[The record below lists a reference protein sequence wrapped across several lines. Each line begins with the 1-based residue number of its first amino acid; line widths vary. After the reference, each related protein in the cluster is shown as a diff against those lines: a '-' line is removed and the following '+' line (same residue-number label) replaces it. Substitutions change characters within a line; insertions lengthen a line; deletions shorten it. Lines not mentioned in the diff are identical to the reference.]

1 MTTTAIET
9 PAGALA
15 PPAAAEPAAD
25 RIQRAFEAEELRGLR
40 VGTWVRFA
48 VILAIA
54 LWLPFLT
61 PTQALWYYYLLMVGF
76 VALAVA
82 HYEVR
87 RRALDAA
94 WAPYLF
100 VLLDNALLAFT
111 LIVPNPHARGILPAG
126 AQLHFGNELYFF
138 IFICAA
144 VFSYSPRVVVW
155 AGVSAALA
163 YGTGVWWLTLQPG
176 SYAEL
181 ANMTFTISPD
191 RLIAHLQDF
200 NRIDVSTAIQAGL
213 LYITVAC
220 VLAAGVWRVRALVRR
235 NAVAERARANL
246 SRYFSP
252 NIVEELA
259 NADAPLSAG
268 RRQDV
273 AVLFADVVGFTKL
286 AEGLAP
292 DRVLALLREV
302 HRLLA
307 REVFAH
313 GGTLD
318 KYLGDGVLATFGT
331 PVAGPRDAANALGC
345 ARAILAALPE
355 WNGARVRAGQA
366 PIRIGVGVHYGPV
379 VLGDVGGA
387 QQLEYTVIG
396 DTVNVASRIER
407 LTRELACDLIASD
420 ALVVALSAPDRALAR
435 DLVKAP
441 SQTLRGRSEPIAL
454 WTYRA

>member
-1 MTTTAIET
+1 
-9 PAGALA
+9 
-15 PPAAAEPAAD
+15 
-25 RIQRAFEAEELRGLR
+25 
-40 VGTWVRFA
+40 
-48 VILAIA
+48 
-54 LWLPFLT
+54 
-61 PTQALWYYYLLMVGF
+61 
-76 VALAVA
+76 
-82 HYEVR
+82 
-87 RRALDAA
+87 
-94 WAPYLF
+94 
-100 VLLDNALLAFT
+100 
-111 LIVPNPHARGILPAG
+111 
-126 AQLHFGNELYFF
+126 
-138 IFICAA
+138 
-144 VFSYSPRVVVW
+144 VFSYAPRVVVW

-163 YGTGVWWLTLQPG
+163 YGIGVWWLTQQPG

-181 ANMTFTISPD
+181 ANMTYTLSPD
-191 RLIAHLQDF
+191 RLVAHLQDY
-200 NRIDVSTAIQAGL
+200 NRIDLSTAIQTGL

-220 VLAAGVWRVRALVRR
+220 VLAAGVWRVRELVRR
-235 NAVAERARANL
+235 NAVAERARTNL
-246 SRYFSP
+246 ARYFSP

-259 NADAPLSAG
+259 NADAPLGAG

-345 ARAILAALPE
+345 ARAILSAVAE
-355 WNGARVRAGQA
+355 WNEAAARRGQT

-379 VLGDVGGA
+379 VLGDVGDA

-407 LTRELACDLIASD
+407 LTRDLGCDLIASD
-420 ALVVALSAPDRALAR
+420 DLVAGLAPADRALAR
-435 DLVKAP
+435 DLVKTP
-441 SQTLRGRSEPIAL
+441 PQTLRGRAEPIAL